1 MSKIYSMEPE
11 KPFIPLSTGEYRI
24 TLKSWK
30 EVTEEEDTKFSH
42 KGDIKIEFTWHV
54 TVPGGEDTERR
65 VTASLVNVFNRKANL
80 CLIGQALGVME
91 LEKCAA
97 EGWTFNPDQWIG
109 KSCMANVVRQPKAN
123 DPKSITDKFVSY
135 SPLPANT
142 FVPSPIGDVPL
153 SAPVVDEL
161 TARYMTLLAFNAGE
175 PAKPPTGL
183 SRAQMV
189 ARMRELGAMPL
200 SDAGNRALADERDVA
215 SVMGV
220 VLPGDLCK
228 TPITVREGLLQLEA
242 IRKLSGA

>member
-11 KPFIPLSTGEYRI
+11 KPFIPLATGEYRI

-80 CLIGQALGVME
+80 CLIGQALGVMDF
-91 LEKCAA
+91 EKCAA
-97 EGWTFNPDQWIG
+97 EGWTFNPDQWVG

-123 DPKSITDKFVSY
+123 DPKSMTDKFVSY

-142 FVPSPIGDVPL
+142 FIPSPIGDVPL

-161 TARYMTLLAFNAGE
+161 TARFLQLLAFDEGEASELPAGL
-175 PAKPPTGL
+175 T
-183 SRAQMV
+183 RAQIV
-189 ARMRELGAMPL
+189 KRMRDLGALPL
-200 SDAGNRALADERDVA
+200 SDAGSRALADERDVA
-215 SVMGV
+215 SMMGV
-220 VLPGDLCK
+220 ALPEELNHE
-228 TPITVREGLLQLEA
+228 PATVREGLLQLDA
-242 IRKLSGA
+242 IKKLSGA